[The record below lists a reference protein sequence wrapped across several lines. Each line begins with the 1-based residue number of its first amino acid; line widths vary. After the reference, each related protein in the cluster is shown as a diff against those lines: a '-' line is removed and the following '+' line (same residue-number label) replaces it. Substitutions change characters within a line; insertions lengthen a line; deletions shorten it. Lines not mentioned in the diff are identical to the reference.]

1 MTILKKVIRSQYFD
15 QLMGIFVACL
25 LILFG
30 IAALLKGDL
39 GYRNYWGGLVFA
51 PFAIAIGIFLLSAV
65 FFRWRKFS
73 HKPVRF
79 KGRAA
84 RKARR
89 AARYKSTIDEF
100 DKPWRGGA

>member
-1 MTILKKVIRSQYFD
+1 MTILKRVIRSQHFD
-15 QLMGIFVACL
+15 HMMGVFVASI

-30 IAALLKGDL
+30 TAALLKRGL

-51 PFAIAIGIFLLSAV
+51 PFAIAIGIFILSAV
-65 FFRWRKFS
+65 LFRWRKLS
-73 HKPVRF
+73 QKTVKL

-84 RKARR
+84 RRARR
-89 AARYKSTIDEF
+89 AAEYRSTIDDY